1 MPTFLDNTAE
11 PEPELDKTELRSRR
25 LQNIAF
31 VDAMHRAVA
40 RRLEHP
46 PMLGVDTRPG
56 TRNPVTL
63 AR

>member
-1 MPTFLDNTAE
+1 MPTFLDNTA
-11 PEPELDKTELRSRR
+11 EPELDKTELRSRR
-25 LQNIAF
+25 EQDERF

-56 TRNPVTL
+56 TQRPVTIC
-63 AR
+63 R

>member
-11 PEPELDKTELRSRR
+11 PELDKAELRSRR
-25 LQNIAF
+25 EQDIAF

-46 PMLGVDTRPG
+46 PMVGVDTRPG
-56 TRNPVTL
+56 TRNPITMV
-63 AR
+63 R